1 MSNTAS
7 TTDSILEFMSFRLN
21 RLCEMTKSSAS
32 GFYEREFGIGLRELR
47 VLRFAGLEPGLTL
60 TRLIELVLLEKTV
73 TSKLV
78 TALAKRGLLRR
89 EVGEA
94 DARQLNLYLTAAG
107 EALVAQT
114 YQRFD
119 ARDLLGADVD
129 LGLEGA
135 AEALFQ
141 DRLPQRLLDLH
152 PRQRLA
158 LHAGVEKRRGALAGV
173 LDPIHR
179 DVGVLAQHFVA
190 AAMFGI

>member
-32 GFYEREFGIGLRELR
+32 GFYERELGIGLRELR

-114 YQRFD
+114 YQRGDVLEKMFLSVLTEAEVQTLDRCIDKLTTALIEHQQSAD
-119 ARDLLGADVD
+119 A
-129 LGLEGA
+129 
-135 AEALFQ
+135 Q
-141 DRLPQRLLDLH
+141 
-152 PRQRLA
+152 
-158 LHAGVEKRRGALAGV
+158 AG
-173 LDPIHR
+173 
-179 DVGVLAQHFVA
+179 
-190 AAMFGI
+190 